1 MEENTSTAVDL
12 EQTSDGFMEG
22 WDEEPVTAAADQ
34 PEAETEEQRQPEAE
48 PPVDEMSAGGE
59 ESIRLEDGAQ
69 DPAQDQ
75 QRQGAPGETQR
86 SGFGG
91 ERRSSEVN
99 ELSAKPE
106 ARDAELATTMD
117 APEEPVQQTPRVW
130 NLRYMDDVRQ
140 VGESDMVALAQKGLD
155 YDRIRTRYD
164 ESKPV
169 MELFG
174 SFAQQAGMTI
184 PEYVAHIRTQA
195 KQAQGLSEPEARREV
210 ALEDREA
217 VVAAAEAQRQAL
229 ANAQQ
234 SEAAARQREDAR
246 RMADIQRFQE
256 KFPDVARDPKS
267 IPQEVWEKV
276 RSGVSLVESYQDYL
290 LAQAETARA
299 EAEQRAAASAQNQT
313 NAVRTTGSMRS
324 AGENLPSRDPF
335 LEGWNS

>member
-22 WDEEPVTAAADQ
+22 WEEPAAESQADQ
-34 PEAETEEQRQPEAE
+34 LEAPAAETQAE
-48 PPVDEMSAGGE
+48 GSAGDGAGMAESQESPQSGQE
-59 ESIRLEDGAQ
+59 ESPQE
-69 DPAQDQ
+69 PAQDQ
-75 QRQGAPGETQR
+75 QTA
-86 SGFGG
+86 
-91 ERRSSEVN
+91 
-99 ELSAKPE
+99 
-106 ARDAELATTMD
+106 D

-140 VGESDMVALAQKGLD
+140 VGESDMVSLAQKGLD

-256 KFPDVARDPKS
+256 KFPDAARDPKS

-276 RSGVSLVESYQDYL
+276 RGGVSLVESYQDYL

>member
-1 MEENTSTAVDL
+1 MEENTSTTVDL

-22 WDEEPVTAAADQ
+22 WDEEPVTAEADQ

-59 ESIRLEDGAQ
+59 ESLRLEDGAQ
-69 DPAQDQ
+69 EPAQDQ
-75 QRQGAPGETQR
+75 QT
-86 SGFGG
+86 
-91 ERRSSEVN
+91 V
-99 ELSAKPE
+99 
-106 ARDAELATTMD
+106 D

-174 SFAQQAGMTI
+174 GFAQQAGMTI

-229 ANAQQ
+229 ASAQQ

-256 KFPDVARDPKS
+256 KFPDAARDPRS

-276 RSGVSLVESYQDYL
+276 RGGVSLVESYQDYL

>member
-22 WDEEPVTAAADQ
+22 WEEPAAESQADQ
-34 PEAETEEQRQPEAE
+34 LEAPAAETQAE
-48 PPVDEMSAGGE
+48 GSAGDGAGMAESQESPQSGQE
-59 ESIRLEDGAQ
+59 ESPQE
-69 DPAQDQ
+69 PAQVQ
-75 QRQGAPGETQR
+75 QTA
-86 SGFGG
+86 
-91 ERRSSEVN
+91 
-99 ELSAKPE
+99 
-106 ARDAELATTMD
+106 D

-130 NLRYMDDVRQ
+130 NLRHMGDVRQ

-229 ANAQQ
+229 ENAQQ

-256 KFPDVARDPKS
+256 KFPDAARDPKS

>member
-1 MEENTSTAVDL
+1 MEENTRTTVDL
-12 EQTSDGFMEG
+12 KQTSDGFMEG

-59 ESIRLEDGAQ
+59 ESLRLEAGAQ
-69 DPAQDQ
+69 EPAQVQ
-75 QRQGAPGETQR
+75 QTA
-86 SGFGG
+86 
-91 ERRSSEVN
+91 
-99 ELSAKPE
+99 
-106 ARDAELATTMD
+106 D

-256 KFPDVARDPKS
+256 KFPDAARDPKS

>member
-22 WDEEPVTAAADQ
+22 WEEPAAESQADQ
-34 PEAETEEQRQPEAE
+34 LEAPAAETQAE
-48 PPVDEMSAGGE
+48 GSAGDGAGMAESQESPQSGQE
-59 ESIRLEDGAQ
+59 ESPQE
-69 DPAQDQ
+69 PAQVQ
-75 QRQGAPGETQR
+75 QTA
-86 SGFGG
+86 
-91 ERRSSEVN
+91 
-99 ELSAKPE
+99 
-106 ARDAELATTMD
+106 D

-140 VGESDMVALAQKGLD
+140 VDESDMVALAQKGLD

-229 ANAQQ
+229 ENAQQ

-276 RSGVSLVESYQDYL
+276 RGGVSLVESYQDYL

-299 EAEQRAAASAQNQT
+299 EAERRAAASAQNQT

>member
-1 MEENTSTAVDL
+1 MEENTSTTVDL

-22 WDEEPVTAAADQ
+22 WDEEPVTAEADQ

-59 ESIRLEDGAQ
+59 ESLRLEDGAQ
-69 DPAQDQ
+69 EPAQDQ
-75 QRQGAPGETQR
+75 QT
-86 SGFGG
+86 
-91 ERRSSEVN
+91 V
-99 ELSAKPE
+99 
-106 ARDAELATTMD
+106 D

-174 SFAQQAGMTI
+174 GFAQQAGMTI

-229 ANAQQ
+229 ASAQQ

-256 KFPDVARDPKS
+256 KFPDAARDPKS

>member
-22 WDEEPVTAAADQ
+22 WDEEPVTAEADQ

-69 DPAQDQ
+69 EPAQDQ
-75 QRQGAPGETQR
+75 QTA
-86 SGFGG
+86 
-91 ERRSSEVN
+91 
-99 ELSAKPE
+99 
-106 ARDAELATTMD
+106 D

-234 SEAAARQREDAR
+234 SEAVARQREDAR

-256 KFPDVARDPKS
+256 KFPDAARDPKS

-276 RSGVSLVESYQDYL
+276 RGGVSLVESYQDYL

>member
-1 MEENTSTAVDL
+1 MEENTSTTVDL

-22 WDEEPVTAAADQ
+22 WEEPAAESQADQ
-34 PEAETEEQRQPEAE
+34 LEAPAAETQAE
-48 PPVDEMSAGGE
+48 GSAGDGAGMAESQESPQSGQE
-59 ESIRLEDGAQ
+59 ESPQE
-69 DPAQDQ
+69 PAQVQ
-75 QRQGAPGETQR
+75 QTA
-86 SGFGG
+86 
-91 ERRSSEVN
+91 
-99 ELSAKPE
+99 
-106 ARDAELATTMD
+106 D

-130 NLRYMDDVRQ
+130 NLRHMDDVRQ

-229 ANAQQ
+229 ASAQQ

-256 KFPDVARDPKS
+256 KFPDAARDPKS

>member
-22 WDEEPVTAAADQ
+22 WEEPAAESQADQ
-34 PEAETEEQRQPEAE
+34 LEAPAAETQAE
-48 PPVDEMSAGGE
+48 GSAGDGAGMAESQESPQSGQE
-59 ESIRLEDGAQ
+59 ESPQE
-69 DPAQDQ
+69 PAQVQ
-75 QRQGAPGETQR
+75 QTA
-86 SGFGG
+86 
-91 ERRSSEVN
+91 
-99 ELSAKPE
+99 
-106 ARDAELATTMD
+106 D

-229 ANAQQ
+229 ASAQQ

-256 KFPDVARDPKS
+256 KFPDAARDPKS
-267 IPQEVWEKV
+267 IPQEVWERG
-276 RSGVSLVESYQDYL
+276 RSGVSLVESYEDYL

>member
-22 WDEEPVTAAADQ
+22 WDEEPVTAEADQ

-59 ESIRLEDGAQ
+59 ESLRLEDGAQ
-69 DPAQDQ
+69 EPAQVQ
-75 QRQGAPGETQR
+75 QTA
-86 SGFGG
+86 
-91 ERRSSEVN
+91 
-99 ELSAKPE
+99 
-106 ARDAELATTMD
+106 D

-140 VGESDMVALAQKGLD
+140 VGESDMVSLAQKGLD

-276 RSGVSLVESYQDYL
+276 RGGVSLVESYQDYL

-299 EAEQRAAASAQNQT
+299 EAERRAAASAQNQT

>member
-22 WDEEPVTAAADQ
+22 WEEPAAESQADQ
-34 PEAETEEQRQPEAE
+34 LEAPAAETQAE
-48 PPVDEMSAGGE
+48 GSAGDGAGMAESQESPQSGQE
-59 ESIRLEDGAQ
+59 ESPQE
-69 DPAQDQ
+69 PAQVQ
-75 QRQGAPGETQR
+75 QTA
-86 SGFGG
+86 
-91 ERRSSEVN
+91 
-99 ELSAKPE
+99 
-106 ARDAELATTMD
+106 D

-229 ANAQQ
+229 ENAQQ

-256 KFPDVARDPKS
+256 KFPDAARDPKS

>member
-22 WDEEPVTAAADQ
+22 WEEPAAESQADQ
-34 PEAETEEQRQPEAE
+34 LEAPAAETQAE
-48 PPVDEMSAGGE
+48 GSAGDGAGMAEIQESPQSGQE
-59 ESIRLEDGAQ
+59 ESPQE
-69 DPAQDQ
+69 PAQVQ
-75 QRQGAPGETQR
+75 QTA
-86 SGFGG
+86 
-91 ERRSSEVN
+91 
-99 ELSAKPE
+99 
-106 ARDAELATTMD
+106 D

-256 KFPDVARDPKS
+256 KFPDAARDPKS

>member
-59 ESIRLEDGAQ
+59 ESLRLEAGAQ
-69 DPAQDQ
+69 EPAQVQ
-75 QRQGAPGETQR
+75 QTA
-86 SGFGG
+86 
-91 ERRSSEVN
+91 
-99 ELSAKPE
+99 
-106 ARDAELATTMD
+106 D

-256 KFPDVARDPKS
+256 KFPDAARDPKS

>member
-59 ESIRLEDGAQ
+59 ESLRLEDGAQ
-69 DPAQDQ
+69 EPAQDQ
-75 QRQGAPGETQR
+75 QTA
-86 SGFGG
+86 
-91 ERRSSEVN
+91 
-99 ELSAKPE
+99 
-106 ARDAELATTMD
+106 D

>member
-1 MEENTSTAVDL
+1 MEENTCTTVDL

-22 WDEEPVTAAADQ
+22 WEEPAAESQADQ

-59 ESIRLEDGAQ
+59 ESLRLEDGAQ
-69 DPAQDQ
+69 EPAQDQ
-75 QRQGAPGETQR
+75 QTA
-86 SGFGG
+86 
-91 ERRSSEVN
+91 
-99 ELSAKPE
+99 
-106 ARDAELATTMD
+106 D

-174 SFAQQAGMTI
+174 GFAQQAGMTI

-229 ANAQQ
+229 ASAQQ

-256 KFPDVARDPKS
+256 KFPDAARDPKS

-276 RSGVSLVESYQDYL
+276 RGGVSLVESYQDYL

>member
-12 EQTSDGFMEG
+12 EQTSDGFVEG
-22 WDEEPVTAAADQ
+22 WEEPAAESQADQ
-34 PEAETEEQRQPEAE
+34 LEAPAAETQAE
-48 PPVDEMSAGGE
+48 GSAGDGAGMAESQESPQSGQE
-59 ESIRLEDGAQ
+59 ESPQE
-69 DPAQDQ
+69 PAQVQ
-75 QRQGAPGETQR
+75 QTA
-86 SGFGG
+86 
-91 ERRSSEVN
+91 
-99 ELSAKPE
+99 
-106 ARDAELATTMD
+106 D

-256 KFPDVARDPKS
+256 KFPDAARDPKS

>member
-22 WDEEPVTAAADQ
+22 WDEEPVTAEADQ

-59 ESIRLEDGAQ
+59 ESLRLEDGAQ
-69 DPAQDQ
+69 EPAQVQ
-75 QRQGAPGETQR
+75 QTA
-86 SGFGG
+86 
-91 ERRSSEVN
+91 
-99 ELSAKPE
+99 
-106 ARDAELATTMD
+106 D

-140 VGESDMVALAQKGLD
+140 VGESDMVSLAQKGLD

>member
-1 MEENTSTAVDL
+1 MEENTSTTVDL

-22 WDEEPVTAAADQ
+22 WDEEPVTAEADQ

-59 ESIRLEDGAQ
+59 ESLRLEDGAQ
-69 DPAQDQ
+69 EPAQDQ
-75 QRQGAPGETQR
+75 QT
-86 SGFGG
+86 
-91 ERRSSEVN
+91 V
-99 ELSAKPE
+99 
-106 ARDAELATTMD
+106 D

-174 SFAQQAGMTI
+174 GFAQQAGMTI

-229 ANAQQ
+229 ASAQQ

-256 KFPDVARDPKS
+256 KFPDAARDPKS

-276 RSGVSLVESYQDYL
+276 RGGVSLVESYQDYL

>member
-1 MEENTSTAVDL
+1 MEENARTTVDL

-22 WDEEPVTAAADQ
+22 WDEEPVTAEADQ

-48 PPVDEMSAGGE
+48 PTVDEMSAGGE
-59 ESIRLEDGAQ
+59 ESLRLEGGAQ
-69 DPAQDQ
+69 EPAQVQ
-75 QRQGAPGETQR
+75 QTA
-86 SGFGG
+86 
-91 ERRSSEVN
+91 
-99 ELSAKPE
+99 
-106 ARDAELATTMD
+106 D

-174 SFAQQAGMTI
+174 GFAQQAGMTI

-210 ALEDREA
+210 ALEDWEA

-229 ANAQQ
+229 ENAQQ

-256 KFPDVARDPKS
+256 KFPDAARDPKS

>member
-22 WDEEPVTAAADQ
+22 WDEPAAESQADQ
-34 PEAETEEQRQPEAE
+34 LEAPAAETQAE
-48 PPVDEMSAGGE
+48 GSSG
-59 ESIRLEDGAQ
+59 DGAGMAESQ
-69 DPAQDQ
+69 EGPQSGQEKSPQDQ

-184 PEYVAHIRTQA
+184 PEYAAHIRTQA

-229 ANAQQ
+229 ASAQQ

-256 KFPDVARDPKS
+256 KFPDAARDPKS

-276 RSGVSLVESYQDYL
+276 RGGVSLAESYQDYL

>member
-22 WDEEPVTAAADQ
+22 WDEEPVTAEADQ

-59 ESIRLEDGAQ
+59 ESLRLEDGAQ
-69 DPAQDQ
+69 EPAQVQ
-75 QRQGAPGETQR
+75 QTA
-86 SGFGG
+86 
-91 ERRSSEVN
+91 
-99 ELSAKPE
+99 
-106 ARDAELATTMD
+106 D
-117 APEEPVQQTPRVW
+117 APEEPVQQTQRVW

-140 VGESDMVALAQKGLD
+140 VGESDMVSLAQKGLD

-276 RSGVSLVESYQDYL
+276 RGGVSLVESYQDYL

-299 EAEQRAAASAQNQT
+299 EAERRAAASAQNQT